1 MSTVL
6 EALFSSAAR
15 VEVLRLFLLHPE
27 RRFYQREI
35 ERETGQPIRA
45 VQREMERLEG
55 INLLVRS
62 EEGNRVF
69 YGLNPEFPLL
79 AELAALF
86 VKTSPTAAGKVVPL
100 KMHSLPPEPSTI
112 HQPFP
117 WMETLYVSPLPP
129 SLRRLQTEGEW
140 DQGY

>member
-1 MSTVL
+1 MSTDL
-6 EALFSSAAR
+6 EILFSSSAR
-15 VEVLRLFLLHPE
+15 VEVLRLFLSHPE

-45 VQREMERLEG
+45 VQREVERLEG
-55 INLLVRS
+55 IALLIRS

-69 YGLNPEFPLL
+69 YRVNPEFPVL

-86 VKTSPTAAGKVVPL
+86 AKTGLATAEGVGPRTGR
-100 KMHSLPPEPSTI
+100 SLAAEPSTAC
-112 HQPFP
+112 QPFP
-117 WMETLYVSPLPP
+117 WMETLSIPPLPP

-140 DQGY
+140 DRGY